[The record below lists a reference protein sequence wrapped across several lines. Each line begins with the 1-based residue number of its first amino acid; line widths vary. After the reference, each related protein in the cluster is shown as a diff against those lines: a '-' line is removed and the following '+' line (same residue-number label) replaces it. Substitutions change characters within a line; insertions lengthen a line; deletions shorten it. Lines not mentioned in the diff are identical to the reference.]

1 MRILEGFHL
10 RQIAGDTVAVPSGP
24 VAAKLSGL
32 AVLNDTAQFLF
43 ELLQTEQT
51 EDSLVAAMLE
61 QYDTDPPTARADV
74 REFLDTL
81 RQCKLLVE

>member
-43 ELLQTEQT
+43 QLLQTEQT
-51 EDSLVAAMLE
+51 EESLVAAMLE
-61 QYDTDPPTARADV
+61 QYDTDPATARADV
-74 REFLDTL
+74 REFVETL
-81 RQCKLLVE
+81 RQCQLLVE